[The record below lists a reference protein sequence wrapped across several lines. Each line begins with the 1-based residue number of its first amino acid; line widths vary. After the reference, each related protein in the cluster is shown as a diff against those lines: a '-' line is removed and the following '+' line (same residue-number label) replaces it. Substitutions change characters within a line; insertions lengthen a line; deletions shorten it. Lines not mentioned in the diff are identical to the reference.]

1 MYSVVGCP
9 ECEAITVVA
18 DRPETTGC
26 PRCRKRLTFED
37 LRVIYQSDN
46 ADEAREIRGR
56 LLADRSGHADA
67 FESVDSFAA
76 LETEI
81 EDAGLAAKA
90 YRQLAG
96 GGNTSPTPATA
107 RTESGSGNRT
117 ERVKNAIRSLE
128 QPTREAII
136 EHATENGVPTDA
148 AASILEKL
156 RQNGELTVT
165 DGAYRLL

>member
-26 PRCRKRLTFED
+26 PRCRKRLTFEK
-37 LRVIYQSDN
+37 LRVIYQSD
-46 ADEAREIRGR
+46 DPDKAREIRGR

-81 EDAGLAAKA
+81 EESGISPKA

-96 GGNTSPTPATA
+96 GGEKSPTPVSA

-117 ERVKNAIRSLE
+117 DRVKKAIRSQE
-128 QPTREAII
+128 KPTRGTII
-136 EHATENGVPTDA
+136 KQATENGVPKKA
-148 AASILEKL
+148 AESILEKL